1 MIKSMTAFA
10 RIEEV
15 QEPGRFLLEIKSVN
29 HRYLDCQLNLPDWL
43 KAEEINIR
51 KQLANQVKRGKVEFC
66 VYFQA
71 NISAEQQIPLD
82 IDRLNALSHALES
95 IKNHLPHAQSPSAL
109 EILTFPEVVKKE
121 SLDIEPLL
129 AVFYALLD
137 RLLAEFIQSRVAEG
151 KSLAEFVLKRC
162 DEIAQKVASIE
173 RYRPQVL
180 QRQKDKL
187 LQLFSE
193 MNEKQQA
200 QKLDENR
207 MEQELVYYAN
217 KLDIAEEIG
226 RIRAHIASVKQI
238 MNEDKAVGRKL
249 DFLMQEL
256 NREAN
261 TLTSKSQDMN
271 TTNDAVELKV
281 LIEQM
286 REQIQNIE

>member
-29 HRYLDCQLNLPDWL
+29 HRYLDCQINFPDWL
-43 KAEEINIR
+43 KTEEINIR
-51 KQLANQVKRGKVEFC
+51 KQIASQVKRGKVEFC
-66 VYFQA
+66 VYFQP
-71 NISAEQQIPLD
+71 NVSAEQQIPLD
-82 IDRLNALSHALES
+82 IDRLNALSHALET

-109 EILTFPEVVKKE
+109 EILAFPDVVKKDT
-121 SLDIEPLL
+121 LDIEPLL
-129 AVFYALLD
+129 PLFYALLD
-137 RLLAEFIQSRVAEG
+137 RLLSEFVQSRVAEG
-151 KSLAEFVLKRC
+151 KSLAEFVLLRC
-162 DEIAQKVASIE
+162 DEIIKKVDNIE
-173 RYRPQVL
+173 QYRPQVL

-193 MNEKQQA
+193 ISEKQPQA
-200 QKLDENR
+200 KLDESR

-226 RIRAHIASVKQI
+226 RIRSHIESVKKI
-238 MNEDKAVGRKL
+238 IDEDKAVGRKL

-261 TLTSKSQDMN
+261 TLTSKSQDIN